1 MPLLTPVLLRPAPK
15 LMLLAYTLMGPAMLV
30 APPMVTV
37 SVRVVLTLERP
48 TVSPV
53 TLDEIE
59 KSVMGQVTAELKL
72 SL

>member
-1 MPLLTPVLLRPAPK
+1 MALLSPVLPRLAPK

-37 SVRVVLTLERP
+37 SVRVDPTVERP

-72 SL
+72 SP